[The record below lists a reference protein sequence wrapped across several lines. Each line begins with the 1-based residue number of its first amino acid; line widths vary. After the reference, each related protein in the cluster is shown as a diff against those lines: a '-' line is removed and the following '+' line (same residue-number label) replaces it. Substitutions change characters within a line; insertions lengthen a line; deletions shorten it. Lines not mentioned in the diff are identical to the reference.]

1 MAKLIGTNQAP
12 KDLLAKVTGRSKY
25 AEDFRADGM
34 VFAKLLLSPVPR
46 GRVRGL
52 NSNVALGMDGVLGIA
67 TWEDLEPVEGNTEPV
82 LTNAPRYQGQPIAAI
97 AAVDETTAAEAVAA
111 LRLDIERLPH
121 VLDPLDSLRPGGP
134 NALDAGNAFPP
145 QGGGGGRGGGAGRGG
160 AAGAPQAPPP
170 PSMVELKW
178 TADRIAAIE
187 GDRFPDGDFEGMNG
201 FEVGDL
207 AAGFAASAVVI
218 EEPIVYQSHSHH
230 PLEPRSSMAY
240 WQNGKCY
247 LHCST
252 QSAARTHAGHANRLG
267 LEQDELVLIA
277 EYCGG
282 GFGSKIGGTVTDVIP
297 AMLSRK
303 INRPVMMRISREE
316 ETYFGRARPG
326 LAGWVKMGFRAD
338 GRVLALDLLLIQDN
352 GPFGPQGDRGSA
364 GQIASL
370 VLQAE
375 AMRFRSIAVPTNT
388 PPRAAQRGPGGAQ
401 IIPMLTPV
409 LERAAR
415 QLNVDRLDMMALNAP
430 EGQAPFG
437 PANQQGV
444 RGAVTSAFTKEAI
457 ALARERFGWDQKKAL
472 SGRVNGSKVT
482 GLGVSISPYNAGS
495 RGMDGMLVIRPDGL
509 VTIHTGIGNLG
520 THSLFDTSMAAAE
533 QLGVPWEE
541 VTVVW
546 GDSSKGLPW
555 SSSQSGSQTTHAHTR
570 ANLATGQQAKLKLQ
584 EIAARDLGGAPAD
597 YEVDGRRVF
606 RRSSPSTGMTFAQA
620 ARRAIQLGGKYDGH
634 ELEESLN
641 AMTVAAVQTHLM
653 GQGLVAAATD
663 QFGGQGSIMSTVV
676 SIALIELDR
685 ETGVFDVKE
694 MLSVAD
700 CGTVLNP
707 RNLEAQTYGGVL
719 QGMSHARY
727 EKWSFDP
734 RWGINS
740 NKRFHTVK
748 PFSILDVPDELS
760 FAAVDIPDPQNPVGS
775 RGIGEPPVGAGAGV
789 IVSAVYDAIGVPI
802 NRTPLT
808 PDKILNAIEGGSTG
822 YTRLQT
828 HV

>member
-1 MAKLIGTNQAP
+1 MPKLIGTNQAP
-12 KDLLAKVTGRSKY
+12 KDLIAKVTGRSKY
-25 AEDFRADGM
+25 AEDFRTDGM

-46 GRVRGL
+46 GRVRSL
-52 NSNVALGMDGVLGIA
+52 NTRAALAIDGVLGVA
-67 TWEDLEPVEGNTEPV
+67 TWEDFEAVEGNQEPV
-82 LTNAPRYQGQPIAAI
+82 LTNAPRYQGQPIAAV
-97 AAVDETTAAEAVAA
+97 AAVDETTAAEGVAA
-111 LRLDIERLPH
+111 LELDIERVPH

-134 NALDAGNAFPP
+134 NARDEGNNFA
-145 QGGGGGRGGGAGRGG
+145 QGGGQ
-160 AAGAPQAPPP
+160 GAPA
-170 PSMVELKW
+170 MNEIKW
-178 TADRIAAIE
+178 TAAQIAAME
-187 GDRFPDGDFEGMNG
+187 GDRFPEGDFEGLLG
-201 FEVGDL
+201 WEVGDVE
-207 AAGFAASAVVI
+207 AGFAASTVVVA
-218 EEPIVYQSHSHH
+218 EPIVYQSHSHH
-230 PLEPRSSMAY
+230 PLEPRSAMAY

-252 QSAARTHAGHANRLG
+252 QSVARTHAGHANRLG
-267 LEQDELVLIA
+267 LEQADLVLIS

-297 AMLSRK
+297 AMLARK
-303 INRPVMMRISREE
+303 INRPVMMRVTREE

-326 LAGWVKMGFRAD
+326 FAGWVKMGFRAD
-338 GRVLALDLLLIQDN
+338 GRVLAVDLMLIQDN

-364 GQIASL
+364 GSITSL
-370 VLQAE
+370 VLQPE
-375 AMRFRSIAVPTNT
+375 AMRFRSIAIPTNT

-401 IIPMLTPV
+401 IIPMITPI

-415 QLNVDRLDMMALNAP
+415 ELKVDRLDMMALNAP
-430 EGQAPFG
+430 EGPAEFG
-437 PANQQGV
+437 PVGNNGN
-444 RGAVTSAFTKEAI
+444 RGRVTSAFTKQAV
-457 ALARERFGWDQKKAL
+457 AMARERFGWDQKKAL

-495 RGMDGMLVIRPDGL
+495 RGMDGMLIIRPDGKL
-509 VTIHTGIGNLG
+509 TIHTGIGNLG

-533 QLGVPWEE
+533 VLGVPWEE

-546 GDSSKGLPW
+546 GNTSLGLPW

-570 ANLATGQQAKLKLQ
+570 ANHATGLDAKLKLQ
-584 EIAARDLGGAPAD
+584 EIAARDLGGRPAD

-606 RRSSPSTGMTFAQA
+606 RRSSPGTGMTFAQA

-634 ELEESLN
+634 VLNESLN
-641 AMTVAAVQTHLM
+641 DMTVAAVQTHLM

-676 SIALIELDR
+676 SLALIELDR
-685 ETGVFDVKE
+685 ETGMFDIKE
-694 MLSVAD
+694 MLCVAD

-707 RNLEAQTYGGVL
+707 RNLQAQTYGGTL

-727 EKWSFDP
+727 ERWSFDP

-748 PFSILDVPDELS
+748 PFSILDIPDQLD
-760 FAAVDIPDPQNPVGS
+760 FAALDIPDPQNPVGS

-789 IVSAVYDAIGVPI
+789 VVSAVYDAIGVPI

-808 PDKILNAIEGGSTG
+808 PDKILNAIQGGTGG

>member
-1 MAKLIGTNQAP
+1 MPKLIGTNQAP

-25 AEDFRADGM
+25 AEDFKADGM
-34 VFAKLLLSPVPR
+34 AFAKLLLSPVPR

-52 NSNVALGMDGVLGIA
+52 NTRAALAIDGVLGVA
-67 TWEDLEPVEGNTEPV
+67 TWEDFDAVEGNQEPV
-82 LTNAPRYQGQPIAAI
+82 LTDAPRYQGQPIAAV
-97 AAVDETTAAEAVAA
+97 AAVDETTAAEGVAA
-111 LRLDIERLPH
+111 LDLDIERLPH

-134 NALDAGNAFPP
+134 NALDAGNAFP
-145 QGGGGGRGGGAGRGG
+145 QGGGGGGGGGRGG
-160 AAGAPQAPPP
+160 AAGGQPAP
-170 PSMVELKW
+170 PSMTELKW
-178 TADRIAAIE
+178 TAERIAAIE

-230 PLEPRSSMAY
+230 PLEPRSAMAY

-252 QSAARTHAGHANRLG
+252 QSAARTHQGHANRLG
-267 LEQDELVLIA
+267 LEQADLVLIA

-303 INRPVMMRISREE
+303 INRPVMMRVTREE

-338 GRVLALDLLLIQDN
+338 GRVLAVDLLLIQDN

-364 GQIASL
+364 GSIASL

-375 AMRFRSIAVPTNT
+375 NMRFRSIAVPTNT

-401 IIPMLTPV
+401 IIPMITPV

-415 QLNVDRLDMMALNAP
+415 ELKVDRLDMMALNAP
-430 EGQAPFG
+430 EGPAEFG
-437 PANQQGV
+437 PVGGNGN
-444 RGAVTSAFTKEAI
+444 RGRVTSAFTKEAI
-457 ALARERFGWDQKKAL
+457 AIARERFGWDQKKAL
-472 SGRVNGSKVT
+472 SGRVNGTKVT

-495 RGMDGMLVIRPDGL
+495 RGMDGMLIIRPDGK

-533 QLGVPWEE
+533 VLGVPWEE

-546 GDSSKGLPW
+546 GNSGLGLPW

-584 EIAARDLGGAPAD
+584 QIAARDLGGAPGD

-606 RRSSPSTGMTFAQA
+606 RRSAPSTGMTFGQA
-620 ARRAIQLGGKYDGH
+620 ARRAIQLGGQFDGH
-634 ELEESLN
+634 ELPESLN
-641 AMTVAAVQTHLM
+641 DMTVAAVQQHLM

-676 SIALIELDR
+676 SLALIELDR
-685 ETGVFDVKE
+685 ETGMFDVKE
-694 MLSVAD
+694 MICVAD

-707 RNLEAQTYGGVL
+707 RNLQAQTYGGAL

-748 PFSILDVPDELS
+748 PFSILDIPDQMD

-789 IVSAVYDAIGVPI
+789 VVSAVYDAIGVPI

-808 PDKILNAIEGGSTG
+808 PDKILNAIEGGVGG